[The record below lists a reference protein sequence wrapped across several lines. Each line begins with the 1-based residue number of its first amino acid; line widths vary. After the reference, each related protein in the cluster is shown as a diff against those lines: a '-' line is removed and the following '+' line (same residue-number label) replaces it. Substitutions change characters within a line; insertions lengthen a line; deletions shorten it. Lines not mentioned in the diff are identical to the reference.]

1 MTSMPQNW
9 ASQPHIPLEDYQRQ
23 GNQKRGRRGE
33 QVIDQGRHKESI
45 ILSNKKGDSRFQL
58 PDNTRVLKHTTGKDL
73 SNTPFHTII
82 SLTQNLHIHQLQIH
96 LHVSLTLNSL
106 LWLPFEEESP
116 VGRTLN
122 AQSVTPQ
129 GITPVWVPPWS
140 SGPIA
145 PSCSSRIT
153 NIIRTCYRH
162 FYPVRQRTQLTSRY
176 LT

>member
-1 MTSMPQNW
+1 M
-9 ASQPHIPLEDYQRQ
+9 EDYQGL

-33 QVIDQGRHKESI
+33 QVLDQRMHTESI
-45 ILSNKKGDSRFQL
+45 ILSNRKVIADSNSPTIPEYSNIPLGRISQT
-58 PDNTRVLKHTTGKDL
+58 PIPHHHNTHAKSTHT
-73 SNTPFHTII
+73 S
-82 SLTQNLHIHQLQIH
+82 LQIH

-116 VGRTLN
+116 VGWTLN
-122 AQSVTPQ
+122 AQSVTLQ

-140 SGPIA
+140 SGPTA
-145 PSCSSRIT
+145 PSCRSRVT

-162 FYPVRQRTQLTSRY
+162 FYPVRQWTQLTSRY